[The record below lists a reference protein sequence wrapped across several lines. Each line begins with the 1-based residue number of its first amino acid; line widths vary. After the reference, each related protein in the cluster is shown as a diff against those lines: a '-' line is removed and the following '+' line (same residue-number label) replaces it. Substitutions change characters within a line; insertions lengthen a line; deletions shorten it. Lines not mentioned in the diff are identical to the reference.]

1 VRIVGDMDMGGLT
14 LADRAAEVRRWIT
27 TGQARE
33 LRLAAGLSQALVA
46 QDCEVTPSAVHR
58 WEMGGRMP
66 RGRNVVAYHRFLAKL
81 AERQVGGAGHAEWQD
96 RAW

>member
-1 VRIVGDMDMGGLT
+1 MDMGGLT

-46 QDCEVTPSAVHR
+46 QDCEVTASAVHR
-58 WEMGGRMP
+58 WEMGGRTP
-66 RGRNVVAYHRFLAKL
+66 RGRNLVAYHRFLTRL
-81 AERQVGGAGHAEWQD
+81 VERQVGGEGHAE
-96 RAW
+96 